1 MKIGI
6 LLLSFLFINQIASGQ
21 SSDRVEAAF
30 ECLSVFQNV
39 RDLTISQLGDEAYV
53 TVQSLQGEISVLVRL
68 IKSQGEWKV
77 EGIAQF
83 SGKYGDLEP
92 FFSPDDLRLYF
103 VSNRPLD
110 ESKLEIKD
118 YDIWMVERKNVN
130 APWGIATNIGSEI
143 NTNDNEFYPSVA
155 ANGNLYFTSDRE
167 TTLGKDNLFVSRWNG
182 KGYEAPEILSDAI
195 NTDGYEF
202 NAFVAKDESFLIFSG
217 YNRPDGAGSGDL
229 YISHRDANNQ
239 WQNAINLGAEIN
251 SKQMDYCPFFD
262 SKSNTLYFTS
272 KRSDFDEI
280 NNFHSIAEVFTELN
294 KSANGMS
301 KIYKVTS
308 IQFLNK

>member
-1 MKIGI
+1 
-6 LLLSFLFINQIASGQ
+6 L
-21 SSDRVEAAF
+21 AF
-30 ECLSVFQNV
+30 ECLSGFQNL
-39 RDLTISQLGDEAYV
+39 RDLTISQSGDEAFV
-53 TVQSLQGEISVLVRL
+53 TVQSLQGEISVLVHL
-68 IKSQGEWKV
+68 VKSQGDWKV
-77 EGIAQF
+77 DGIAPF

-103 VSNRPLD
+103 ASNRPLD
-110 ESKLEIKD
+110 NTKTEIKD
-118 YDIWMVERKNVN
+118 YDIWVVERKSVN
-130 APWGIATNIGSEI
+130 APWGAATNLGSEI
-143 NTNDNEFYPSVA
+143 NTEDNEFYPSVA
-155 ANGNLYFTSDRE
+155 ENGNVYFTSDRP
-167 TTLGKDNLFVSRWNG
+167 TTLGKDNLFVSRWNE
-182 KGYEAPEILSDAI
+182 KNYLVPEILSDAI